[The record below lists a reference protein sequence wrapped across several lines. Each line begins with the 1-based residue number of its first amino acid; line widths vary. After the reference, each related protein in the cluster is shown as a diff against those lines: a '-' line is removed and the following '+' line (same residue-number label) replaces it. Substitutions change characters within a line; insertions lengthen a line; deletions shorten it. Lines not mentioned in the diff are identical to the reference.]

1 MIQNTCPYLNFAGDA
16 ADAIEFYVSA
26 LGAEVV
32 SVMRWSDMPGKE
44 MPPALARLVMHAEL
58 KIGGGQIM
66 LSDAPPDW
74 KLEAGNNAS
83 VMLACTDPDEL
94 DRMFDALAKGGR
106 VLMPVEN
113 TFWGARYG
121 HLADRY
127 GVRWMFNCPLDG

>member
-26 LGAEVV
+26 LGAEVA
-32 SVMRWSDMPGKE
+32 SLMRWSDMPGQDV
-44 MPPALARLVMHAEL
+44 PPALAKRVMHAEL

-74 KLEAGNNAS
+74 DLDVGNNSS
-83 VMLACTDPDEL
+83 VMVACTDPAEL
-94 DRMFDALAKGGR
+94 DRMFDALAEGGK
-106 VLMPVEN
+106 VLMAVEN

-121 HLADRY
+121 HVRDRF
-127 GVRWMFNCPLDG
+127 GVLWMFNCPLGE